1 MGRMRDGSALG
12 GRILSVRALCS
23 PHGDV
28 RAEPAR
34 AGGDRPLPS
43 RRSRPLRLYRQH
55 LPVAHGRRPLRR
67 PCPPP
72 ECHPRGV
79 LGRHRRRPA
88 FDPRHGSPR
97 GDRGHGPPR
106 YRPGRP
112 PGPRADPVGAPRY
125 RPGDRD
131 GPPPCPRV
139 GGLGPDLL
147 HPRLHPHRA
156 GGAGAL
162 IGTRP
167 AGQEIGSWVT
177 AAQGD
182 RTRQALGRRSD
193 VDDVPDPYGG
203 PLAGYRATAS
213 QLDELT
219 GQLAALIWP
228 EPDR

>member
-1 MGRMRDGSALG
+1 MSGPSRPGPAETDRYHLDVRVLFVCTANICRSPMAAALFAAHARLRNATPEVSSAGTDAGRPSIPDTVPPEVTEVMARRGIDLGGHRGRELTRSALLDTDLVIGMGRRHV
-12 GRILSVRALCS
+12 RESVVLDPTCFTRAFTLTEL
-23 PHGDV
+23 V
-28 RAEPAR
+28 ER
-34 AGGDRPLPS
+34 
-43 RRSRPLRLYRQH
+43 
-55 LPVAHGRRPLRR
+55 
-67 PCPPP
+67 
-72 ECHPRGV
+72 
-79 LGRHRRRPA
+79 
-88 FDPRHGSPR
+88 
-97 GDRGHGPPR
+97 
-106 YRPGRP
+106 
-112 PGPRADPVGAPRY
+112 
-125 RPGDRD
+125 
-131 GPPPCPRV
+131 
-139 GGLGPDLL
+139 
-147 HPRLHPHRA
+147 
-156 GGAGAL
+156 GAL